1 MDEFSLTIN
10 ISAPPTAVFAFLANP
25 PNMTR
30 WYDAVE
36 EVSAASAP
44 HVAKGFTFQI
54 VRSLPAERAVNQVEI
69 TEYEPDRRLTLESPI
84 GPTPFRYTY
93 TLQATGEDT
102 ELTLDGRISSNGL
115 PGPIAHL
122 GPLAGR
128 LFARGMSRN
137 LRTLKH
143 LLEAEVPP
151 RTSAT

>member
-10 ISAPPTAVFAFLANP
+10 ISAPPRAVFAFLANP

-36 EVSAASAP
+36 EVSLGSA
-44 HVAKGFTFQI
+44 HHIAEGSTFQI
-54 VRSLPAERAVNQVEI
+54 VRSLPGGRAVNDVEI
-69 TEYEPDRRLTLESPI
+69 TEYETDRRLTIESRG

-93 TLQATGEDT
+93 TLEAAGEDT
-102 ELTLDGRISSNGL
+102 ELTLDGQISSRGL
-115 PGPIAHL
+115 PGPIEHL

-143 LLEAEVPP
+143 LLEVEVPP
-151 RTSAT
+151 HTQQP